1 MEEDVE
7 RVATIPSN
15 GDGRGA
21 SGSVRVLVVED
32 QEPFRRFV
40 CSTLGKRPELQIVCE
55 VSDGQDAVRKAGELH
70 PDLILL
76 DVGLPSLNGIEAAQ
90 QIRKLSHKSKILFV
104 SQESDTDVVQEA
116 LRIGALGY
124 VVKVNAASDLL
135 PAVEAVCQGERF
147 VSAGLAGQVPAD
159 FADHQAPNRLHPDQ
173 ILAPQPEAED

>member
-1 MEEDVE
+1 M
-7 RVATIPSN
+7 ATVTS
-15 GDGRGA
+15 A
-21 SGSVRVLVVED
+21 FRVLVVED
-32 QEPFRRFV
+32 HEPFRRFV
-40 CSTLGKRPELQIVCE
+40 CSTLEKRPELQIVCE

-76 DVGLPSLNGIEAAQ
+76 DVGLPSLNGIEAAR

-104 SQESDTDVVQEA
+104 SQESDADVVQEA

-147 VSAGLAGQVPAD
+147 VSAGLAGQVPAELVD
-159 FADHQAPNRLHPDQ
+159 GEVSNRVHQHEVLGS
-173 ILAPQPEAED
+173 LPETGN